1 MPTDEDDT
9 EPTENATLPPTEAF
23 RLLSDET
30 RLQTLQGLVALTD
43 EAGYGSDPV
52 SFSDLHAQ
60 VETRDSAHF
69 NYHLQELRDRFVEH
83 TDDGYRARYPAR
95 KVVRAIR
102 AGTFTERA
110 GLADESIDGSCPQCG
125 DADLRVSYA
134 DEKLQIRCAACETG
148 LTSNDFPPGGF
159 EERSLTDVLH
169 AFDRLARHR
178 VSFAADG
185 VCPEC
190 TATMDGHVTTDIPP
204 AWGYEALPA
213 FDCTRCDFSVLPSF
227 GMLLLDHPDVVSFH
241 RKQGDDLREP
251 PFWELALCVS
261 DRFTSIESREPWR
274 VTVRVPGEEGE
285 LVASIEGT
293 DVVAVRTE

>member
-1 MPTDEDDT
+1 MTDEDDT
-9 EPTENATLPPTEAF
+9 GRATLPATEAF
-23 RLLSDET
+23 RLLSDGT
-30 RLQTLQGLVALTD
+30 RLQTLQGLVELTD
-43 EAGYGSDPV
+43 AAGYGSEPV

-60 VETRDSAHF
+60 VETGDSAHF
-69 NYHLQELRDRFVEH
+69 NYHLQELRGRFVER

-110 GLADESIDGSCPQCG
+110 ELADEPIDGTCPQCG
-125 DADLRVSYA
+125 DADLRVGYA
-134 DEKLQIRCAACETG
+134 DEKLQVRCAACDTG

-159 EERSLTDVLH
+159 EERSLADVLH
-169 AFDRLARHR
+169 AFDRLVRHR

-190 TATMDGHVTTDIPP
+190 TARMDGHVTTAIPP
-204 AWGYEALPA
+204 EWGYEALPA

-241 RKQGDDLREP
+241 RKRGRSLRDP

-261 DRFTSIESREPWR
+261 DRYTTVESREPWR
-274 VTVRVPGEEGE
+274 VTVRVPGEEGS
-285 LVASIEGT
+285 LVARIEGT
-293 DVVAVRTE
+293 EVVDVRVV